1 MMKHAIKPWVIRR
14 LSTLSLPLS
23 LASPLSSPLPLSL
36 PLPLPQYPEIFDHA
50 YMGMS
55 DMDEYDLSKLPRFHR
70 HDFNGYFLDTDLHF
84 LVYTTGEKTLHE
96 IEKTTTTN

>member
-1 MMKHAIKPWVIRR
+1 MKPWIIRR
-14 LSTLSLPLS
+14 LSTLHL
-23 LASPLSSPLPLSL
+23 PLPLQL
-36 PLPLPQYPEIFDHA
+36 PLASPLPQYPEIFDHA

-70 HDFNGYFLDTDLHF
+70 PDFNGYFLDTDLHF
-84 LVYTTGEKTLHE
+84 LVYTAGEKTSHE

>member
-1 MMKHAIKPWVIRR
+1 MKHALKPWIIRR
-14 LSTLSLPLS
+14 LSPS
-23 LASPLSSPLPLSL
+23 SSPLQL
-36 PLPLPQYPEIFDHA
+36 PLPLASPLPQYPEIFDHA

-70 HDFNGYFLDTDLHF
+70 PDFNGYFLDTDLHF

-96 IEKTTTTN
+96 IEKNTPN